1 MRGGS
6 STASQRLSE
15 LRLRPSALAASVAA
29 AHREKVATV
38 ARIASSTVRQSCVG
52 SAARPFLVDVAL
64 MNCGFAGRPGR
75 SETVP
80 GQGPHALSTGEVEAV
95 LDDLSAIGA
104 PRPRVVF
111 SGCDPLRRPDLQTL
125 VVHAAGAGL
134 PVGVSVTSTPRATAP
149 SLATLRLCGATA
161 VSFSIDGASA
171 ATHDGIRGVD
181 GSFGSTIDACRAA
194 VRVGLRLQVNT
205 TVRASTV
212 FELPGIAR
220 LVDAVRAAMWNL
232 FFEVPTE
239 CAPTSEALSAAETED
254 VLAFLFDLAPQL
266 PLETTEA
273 PSFRRLLVHGNQGA
287 PERTPGALYR
297 RLRARLADEW
307 PLAERRAGSWPAPEG
322 GHGRAPLAAGDGRG
336 GVFVSH
342 IGEVQPSRFL
352 PLVVG
357 NVRDTPLSELY
368 ANAPLL
374 KALRD
379 PAAHHGRCG
388 RCELNEI
395 CGGSRAQAYA
405 RSGDPLAED
414 PTCDYRP
421 AGEG

>member
-1 MRGGS
+1 M
-6 STASQRLSE
+6 
-15 LRLRPSALAASVAA
+15 
-29 AHREKVATV
+29 ATV

-64 MNCGFAGRPGR
+64 TRTFGSTGRPCR
-75 SETVP
+75 TETVP
-80 GQGPHALSTGEVEAV
+80 VNGPYELSTGEVEAV

-134 PVGVSVTSTPRATAP
+134 PVGVSVTSTPRATAS

-181 GSFGSTIDACRAA
+181 GAFDSTIDACRAA
-194 VRVGLRLQVNT
+194 VRVGLRLQVST

-220 LVDAVRAAMWNL
+220 LVDGVRAAMWNL
-232 FFEVPTE
+232 FFEVPTK
-239 CAPTSEALSAAETED
+239 CTPTSEALSAAETED
-254 VLAFLFDLAPQL
+254 VLAFLFDLAPQV

-273 PSFRRLLVHGNQGA
+273 PSFRRLLVHGERGA

-307 PLAERRAGSWPAPEG
+307 PLADRRAGSWPAPEG
-322 GHGRAPLAAGDGRG
+322 GHGRTPLAAGDGCG

-388 RCELNEI
+388 RCELNAI

-414 PTCDYRP
+414 PTCDHRP
-421 AGEG
+421 AAEG